1 MRVLLIALLAA
12 ISYAQTVSTTASGAT
27 CKFDNGQ
34 TVENGW
40 SGRGFANEH
49 CNTCM
54 CRDGLLMCT
63 LMLCETTTTAAPTL
77 ADCTLTGGETVAH
90 AWSGK
95 DTGSNSCNQCI
106 CSNGKL
112 MCTRMGCAAAIAD
125 TSAISVIPIVQPGP
139 VVFGKSSTPS
149 TPETQGQVIVVPV
162 PGTAATQSQVVV
174 VPSAPAATA
183 TQAVPSAVHPGIGVL
198 PADKAACGGKT
209 QNKCHTLM
217 GDMCA
222 SEPCCRLVGSPQFG
236 TKCMSITKILHPT
249 GGLECG
255 DFGFDQCQK
264 DPACLW
270 NTIELECDE
279 LKEMDCQDLTEEH
292 CHNAQMCSWIFDEVR
307 YACRETK
314 EVEGIARASIISGTQ
329 GLNAATPGTIHRQAA
344 AAKKLQSLHQSKT
357 ETSNEAGERRVLI
370 SAMAFV
376 GIILGCALGSL
387 IPTLFSKKTKVNL
400 LKENLTLGM
409 IHRQV

>member
-12 ISYAQTVSTTASGAT
+12 ISYAQTVSTTGSAAT
-27 CKFDNGQ
+27 SCKFDNGQ
-34 TVENGW
+34 TVQSGW

-63 LMLCETTTTAAPTL
+63 LMLCETTSTAVPTL
-77 ADCTLTGGETVAH
+77 ADCTLSGGETVAH
-90 AWSGK
+90 AWGGK
-95 DTGSNSCNQCI
+95 DTGSNFCNQCI
-106 CSNGKL
+106 CNNGML

-139 VVFGKSSTPS
+139 IVFGKSYTPS
-149 TPETQGQVIVVPV
+149 TPATQGQVI
-162 PGTAATQSQVVV
+162 VV

-183 TQAVPSAVHPGIGVL
+183 TQVVPSAVHPGIGVL

-255 DFGFDQCQK
+255 DFSFDQCQK
-264 DPACLW
+264 DAACLW
-270 NTIELECDE
+270 STIELECDE

-292 CHNAQMCSWIFDEVR
+292 CNNAQMCSWIFDEVR

-314 EVEGIARASIISGTQ
+314 EVEGIARASIIG

-387 IPTLFSKKTKVNL
+387 VPTFFSKKTKVNL

>member
-1 MRVLLIALLAA
+1 MRLFIIALLFA
-12 ISYAQTVSTTASGAT
+12 ISYAQTVSTTGSAAT
-27 CKFDNGQ
+27 SCKFDNGQ
-34 TVENGW
+34 TVQSGW

-63 LMLCETTTTAAPTL
+63 LMLCETTSTAVPTL
-77 ADCTLTGGETVAH
+77 ADCTLSGGETVAH
-90 AWSGK
+90 AWGGK
-95 DTGSNSCNQCI
+95 DTGSNFCNQCI
-106 CSNGKL
+106 CNNGML

-139 VVFGKSSTPS
+139 IVFGKSYTPS
-149 TPETQGQVIVVPV
+149 TPATQGQVIVV
-162 PGTAATQSQVVV
+162 
-174 VPSAPAATA
+174 VPSAPAVTA
-183 TQAVPSAVHPGIGVL
+183 TQVVPSAVHPGIGVL

-255 DFGFDQCQK
+255 DFSFDQCQK
-264 DPACLW
+264 DAACLW
-270 NTIELECDE
+270 STIELECDE

-292 CHNAQMCSWIFDEVR
+292 CNNAQMCSWIFDEVR

-314 EVEGIARASIISGTQ
+314 EVEGIARASIIG
-329 GLNAATPGTIHRQAA
+329 GLNAATPGTIHRRAA

-387 IPTLFSKKTKVNL
+387 VPTFFSNKTKVNL